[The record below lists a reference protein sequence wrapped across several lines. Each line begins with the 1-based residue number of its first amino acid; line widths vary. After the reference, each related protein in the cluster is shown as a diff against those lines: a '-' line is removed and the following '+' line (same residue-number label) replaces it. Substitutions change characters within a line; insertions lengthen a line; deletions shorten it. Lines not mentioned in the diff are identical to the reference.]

1 MSACLPA
8 SRSRPVSLFIQTW
21 FTCIGR
27 WTGTGAPPFPLARFS
42 ECCAFTDAAG
52 AVAGVRKRLCCVS
65 VCWRVSALLPSAGD
79 HRWAAPFLRTRR
91 SSWGAV
97 ETCSLRQRRQRSHRP
112 PAEQESAVSGERSA
126 SSQEHSADGT
136 ALTSLFL
143 LCRAS
148 TVMQKSSLTISCAP
162 SVNLEQISRSLWM
175 CYGKQHRLHTGAVKM
190 AGKRNSSFVLF
201 CF

>member
-1 MSACLPA
+1 M
-8 SRSRPVSLFIQTW
+8 
-21 FTCIGR
+21 
-27 WTGTGAPPFPLARFS
+27 
-42 ECCAFTDAAG
+42 
-52 AVAGVRKRLCCVS
+52 
-65 VCWRVSALLPSAGD
+65 
-79 HRWAAPFLRTRR
+79 
-91 SSWGAV
+91 

-175 CYGKQHRLHTGAVKM
+175 CYGNNNTVFTLGLSKWLENEIRVLYFFVFKRQYFSWGGA
-190 AGKRNSSFVLF
+190 FVF
-201 CF
+201 SPEATRGRIEQNITNTRFFKAIK